1 MDCGFHFSI
10 EYSYQTFGG
19 EMKRVTYILI
29 FPLLLALSCR
39 ENVVEFQDEDKT
51 GKIYLS
57 SAPAGAEI
65 YFENSK
71 TGKTT
76 PDSLTSVLP
85 GRYQIKLHLAG
96 YPDESVS
103 VTVISGQKRFINVSF
118 GYYY

>member
-1 MDCGFHFSI
+1 
-10 EYSYQTFGG
+10 
-19 EMKRVTYILI
+19 MKKV
-29 FPLLLALSCR
+29 FLLLITLATFLSCR
-39 ENVVEFQDEDKT
+39 ENIVVFNEEVKT

-57 SAPAGAEI
+57 SSPAGAEI
-65 YFENSK
+65 YFENNR

-85 GRYQIKLHLAG
+85 GQYLIKMKLAG

-103 VTVISGQKRFINVSF
+103 VTVQSGQKRFINVSF